1 MSKKVSTILGTVGL
15 LIAIYFVL
23 NSIFDIGKISF
34 KSLTSKLPLLKCE
47 IYDPN
52 AKNEFKI
59 YDLKQIKKDDPTTNM
74 NKKELVEWRSRENLE
89 EVTFRND
96 EKRNEYK
103 IRWESHDNGIN
114 KGYFVLI
121 KKDTGELE
129 MWFPTQVS
137 IKASSQ
143 VSIQSYVDAKVF
155 KGECVKIK
163 RKNL

>member
-1 MSKKVSTILGTVGL
+1 MALKPCRECKKKVSTEASNCPSCG
-15 LIAIYFVL
+15 A
-23 NSIFDIGKISF
+23 
-34 KSLTSKLPLLKCE
+34 P
-47 IYDPN
+47 
-52 AKNEFKI
+52 
-59 YDLKQIKKDDPTTNM
+59 DPTTNM

-103 IRWESHDNGIN
+103 IRLESHDNGIN